1 MTERQIKLCQTG
13 LWQNKMRTRPPAFS
27 SVNSGVRV
35 EFRPVGLRAVVYY
48 DHVVKYPYTP
58 CSGRVYKEPNDN
70 NESDQEVSAR
80 RAENRAKNK
89 LARLRRAKKIIRACV
104 KVAAGNGGIFFT
116 VTTGKSEID
125 SKAFGR
131 LMEHMQRKYGL
142 LYYVW
147 VVERTKAGYIHYHIA
162 GVFRFRG
169 LAAVNY
175 LKQNK
180 RIVELSNWWAALIGI
195 EQHGNSIRLGWDY
208 DSKNSPRKYL
218 IDKDGVD
225 YLVKY
230 LFKDKA
236 PRRRWG
242 TNMDFLYPVR
252 WQLVEYIGFAEKPHK
267 IWQIVSQDD
276 KYLAEYH
283 IEPACPEFYFAGEP
297 QIKQNSAGLFV
308 EIYLIQRPPR
318 YFLREMVANL
328 NLN

>member
-1 MTERQIKLCQTG
+1 MAAKPKR
-13 LWQNKMRTRPPAFS
+13 RTRPPALS
-27 SVNSGVRV
+27 SVNSGVGV
-35 EFRPVGLRAVVYY
+35 EFRQVGLRAVVYY

-58 CSGRVYKEPNDN
+58 CSGRVYKEANYN
-70 NESDQEVSAR
+70 NESEQG
-80 RAENRAKNK
+80 RAEGRLKNK

-104 KVAAGNGGIFFT
+104 NVAAGNGGIFFT
-116 VTTGKSEID
+116 VTTGKTEID

-131 LMEHMQRKYGL
+131 LMEHMRRKYGL

-147 VVERTKAGYIHYHIA
+147 VSERTKAGYIHYHIA

-169 LAAVNY
+169 LSAVNY
-175 LKQNK
+175 LKQK
-180 RIVELSNWWAALIGI
+180 RIVELSNWWAAIIGI

-208 DSKNSPRKYL
+208 DSNNRPRKYL

-230 LFKDKA
+230 LFKDQA

-252 WQLVEYIGFAEKPHK
+252 WQLVEYIGYCEKPHK
-267 IWQIVSQDD
+267 IWQIVSEDD

-283 IEPACPEFYFAGEP
+283 IEPAYPEFYFAGEP
-297 QIKQNSAGLFV
+297 EIKQNSAGLFV

-318 YFLREMVANL
+318 YFLRKMFENL